1 MRKIIGTLSLILG
14 VLCLVFSAGLTLYNQ
29 EEDNTATIA
38 VETLLPLVQ
47 ESIDNSKSFEIP
59 EITALEVDGN
69 AYIGILTIPKLN
81 LELPVFAEWSN
92 AKLKKAPC
100 RYYGACSSDNLVI
113 AGHNYKAHF
122 AKLSKLQEGDA
133 VYFTDVQGKV
143 HSYEVVLLETLPPTA
158 TKEMIESGFAL
169 SLYTCTYGGENRV
182 TVRCKETV

>member
-14 VLCLVFSAGLTLYNQ
+14 VLCLLSSAGLTLYNQ
-29 EEDNTATIA
+29 GEDNTATIA

-47 ESIDNSKSFEIP
+47 ERIENSRPSEN
-59 EITALEVDGN
+59 LEKTTLEMDGN
-69 AYIGILTIPKLN
+69 TYIGILKIPKLN
-81 LELPVFAEWSN
+81 LDLPVFAEWSK

-100 RYYGACSSDNLVI
+100 HYYGACSSDNLVI

-122 AKLSKLQEGDA
+122 GKLSKLQEGDA
-133 VYFTDVQGKV
+133 VFFTDVQGKV
-143 HSYEVVLLETLPPTA
+143 HSYEVVLLETLPPAA
-158 TKEMIESGFAL
+158 TREMIESGYAL

>member
-1 MRKIIGTLSLILG
+1 MRKIIGALSLIMG
-14 VLCLVFSAGLTLYNQ
+14 VLCLVFSVRLTLYNQ

-38 VETLLPLVQ
+38 VETLLPSVQ
-47 ESIDNSKSFEIP
+47 ESIDNSKSSVIP
-59 EITALEVDGN
+59 ELTTLEVDGN

-81 LELPVFAEWSN
+81 LELPVFSEWSDT
-92 AKLKKAPC
+92 KLKKAPC
-100 RYYGACSSDNLVI
+100 HYYGACSTDNLVI

-133 VYFTDVQGKV
+133 VFFTDVQGKV

-169 SLYTCTYGGENRV
+169 SLYTCTYGGENRL